1 MFFSFIDSNIFF
13 FKSRKIII
21 ANKGPKLK
29 KEEIKTLK
37 ILKFQNRFE

>member
-29 KEEIKTLK
+29 KGRNKNFKNFK
-37 ILKFQNRFE
+37 ISKSF